1 VYLQARGGTPFY
13 EIASESLIPWI
24 KKQDTIFQEEK
35 RRATEHNVLAQLESA
50 NTEELSQILR
60 RPSADEERLLEFYFG
75 ADRLQRLRS
84 LALGAR
90 RRAVPKGNVVV
101 LHGMVGGGLSVFPTN
116 ENSQFIWLNF
126 PRLAIGAVGWLRMTE
141 KFESQ
146 FDVRATGIP
155 KKWYSKQ
162 LLGLAADGWNVQ
174 AFWYD
179 WRQDL
184 ARIADSLRQQIDR
197 WFGSDATVNLVAH
210 SMGGLVARTYI
221 LRHAQRWGNRGR
233 LIMLGTPNHGS
244 FAIPQMIT
252 GAYDTIR
259 KLAIVDVTHS
269 LRELC
274 DILNGFPGS
283 MQMLPSP
290 FAMKTM
296 ERMYDAALWSTWGV
310 PQKILDIAL
319 ASHERLA
326 NVVDGSR
333 MSYIAGCNQVTKVG
347 VRDWFRLDRADGYAD
362 SLEGDGTVPH
372 ALGFLRE
379 GRTRIPTYFVECS
392 HGELPNH
399 DHVIEGTKQIL
410 ATGKCSLPTSIP
422 RAGGAASVAASA
434 AARHAREQAEEQA
447 LHALSRRVRGR
458 SRAAG
463 DIQRTPLSRDEIVGS
478 EMLVRSFL
486 GEASVSPAVGMASP
500 SPGTPPSAAT
510 SPTVEIA
517 IRLVRGRI
525 EEIAAADA
533 IAVGHYVGVTPQ
545 DAELAIDWAI
555 SKARNGKKEWDGKLL
570 ITDLCRRG
578 MIVGVLGQNFIL
590 PDPRK
595 PGRVIVI
602 AGMGQPGTFRAAEL
616 AILSRIL
623 VWTLGRSGCKNLA
636 SVLIGA
642 GAGNL
647 ETLDAV
653 DAWLRGVR
661 RALHDAQAA
670 SEARLRSITFVEFSH
685 GKFVRMHHSLKKAVV
700 AFAKDSEIPLK
711 INYSAP
717 TDAALREA
725 EREAAK
731 AAAQR
736 ASKEERKSFTALTWR
751 TADAE
756 PMRLTIQ
763 LQADTF
769 QFAALTAQASI
780 PQRDTRIDPAL
791 VEKANDALPAAE
803 SFAKQLDHGI
813 LLGRLLLPR
822 DMRDMI
828 LQQTVPIV
836 LALDAST
843 ARIHWEMVA
852 AEAAGSGVDFNP
864 DRFLGTFYGLTR
876 QLRTTFAQLA
886 EPLILTERPLRVLVV
901 ADPAEDAP
909 LPGAQEEGEAVAA
922 IFDEFGPQSGR
933 KVEVVRLFGP
943 GQATRVSVLDHLINQ
958 RFDMMHYA
966 GHCFFNKENPPLSG
980 WIFTGQ
986 KVLSANELTRVD
998 RIPRFI
1004 FSNACESG
1012 ITPDRADKRTALM
1025 APSFAEAFFARGV
1038 ANFVCTAWPI
1048 DDSAAL
1054 DFARRFYRGILGLR
1068 GEGVPAESLNEAM
1081 REARREV
1088 ARLGPGGMQT
1098 WGAYQH
1104 YGDPNLRLIPR
1115 GAQTRTAEARVRK
1128 SAGPTWG
1135 KRRQRRKK

>member
-1 VYLQARGGTPFY
+1 MID
-13 EIASESLIPWI
+13 E
-24 KKQDTIFQEEK
+24 
-35 RRATEHNVLAQLESA
+35 RAFLAQLESA

-60 RPSADEERLLEFYFG
+60 RPSADEERLLEVYFG
-75 ADRLQRLRS
+75 AERLQRLRS

-90 RRAVPKGNVVV
+90 RRAVARGNVVV
-101 LHGMVGGGLSVFPTN
+101 LHGIMGGELTVFPTN
-116 ENSQFIWLNF
+116 QNSQFIWLNF
-126 PRLAIGAVGWLRMTE
+126 PRVAIGAVGWLRMTG

-146 FDVRATGIP
+146 FDVRATGIL
-155 KKWYSKQ
+155 KKWYSEQ

-184 ARIADSLRQQIDR
+184 AQIADSLRQQVDR
-197 WFGSDATVNLVAH
+197 WFGPDATVNLVAH
-210 SMGGLVARTYI
+210 SMGGLVSRTYI
-221 LRHAQRWGNRGR
+221 LRHAQRWKKKGR

-244 FAIPQMIT
+244 FAIPQVIT

-259 KLAIVDVTHS
+259 KLAIVDLTHS
-269 LRELC
+269 RRELC

-290 FAMKTM
+290 LAMNAM
-296 ERMYDAALWSTWGV
+296 ERMYDAAQWSTWGV
-310 PQKILDIAL
+310 PQKILDIAR

-326 NVVDGSR
+326 DVVDGSR
-333 MSYIAGCNQVTKVG
+333 MSYIAGFNQVTKVD
-347 VRDWFRLDRADGYAD
+347 VNDWNRLDHADAYTN

-379 GRTRIPTYFVECS
+379 GSTRIPTYFVECS
-392 HGELPNH
+392 HGALPNH
-399 DHVIEGTKQIL
+399 TYVIEGTKQIL
-410 ATGKCSLPTSIP
+410 ATGKCNLPTSIP
-422 RAGGAASVAASA
+422 KARGAAAVAASA
-434 AARHAREQAEEQA
+434 AARRVREQAEEEA
-447 LHALSRRVRGR
+447 LRALSRRVRGR
-458 SRAAG
+458 SRAVG
-463 DIQRTPLSRDEIVGS
+463 DIKETPLSRDEIVAS

-486 GEASVSPAVGMASP
+486 GDASVSPAAEMA
-500 SPGTPPSAAT
+500 PPSAGALPPAAT
-510 SPTVEIA
+510 SPAPMKSETPAVAIA
-517 IRLVRGRI
+517 IQLVRGGI
-525 EEIAAADA
+525 EEFATADA
-533 IAVGHYVGVTPQ
+533 IAVGHYIGVTPQ
-545 DAELAIDWAI
+545 YAELAIDQAI
-555 SKARNGKKEWDGKLL
+555 SKARSGTKSADGKLL

-578 MIVGVLGQNFIL
+578 VIVGDLGQNFIL

-616 AILSRIL
+616 AILSREL
-623 VWTLGRSGCKNLA
+623 VWALGRTGRKNLA

-647 ETLDAV
+647 ETQDAV

-661 RALHDAQAA
+661 RALHDALAA
-670 SEARLRSITFVEFSH
+670 SDPRLQRITFVEFSP
-685 GKFVRMHHSLKKAVV
+685 GNFVRMHHSLEKAVV
-700 AFAKDSEIPLK
+700 TFGKDSETPLK
-711 INYSAP
+711 ITYSAP
-717 TDAALREA
+717 TDVALLEAKQEA
-725 EREAAK
+725 EK
-731 AAAQR
+731 AAAKR
-736 ASKEERKSFTALTWR
+736 ASEEERRSFTAPTGS

-769 QFAALTAQASI
+769 QFAALTAEASI
-780 PQRDTRIDPAL
+780 PQRDTRIDPAI
-791 VEKANDALPAAE
+791 VEESNDALPAAE
-803 SFAKQLDHGI
+803 SFAKQLDHGN

-822 DMRDMI
+822 DMREMI

-852 AEAAGSGVDFNP
+852 AEAAGSLVDFNP
-864 DRFLGTFYGLTR
+864 ERFLGTFYGLTR
-876 QLRTTFAQLA
+876 QLRTTFAELP
-886 EPLILTERPLRVLVV
+886 EPPILTERPLRVLVV

-922 IFDEFGPQSGR
+922 IFDEFGQQPAR
-933 KVEVVRLFGP
+933 RVEVVRLFGP
-943 GQATRVSVLDHLINQ
+943 GQATRVAVLDRLINQ
-958 RFDMMHYA
+958 RFDLMHYA

-986 KVLSANELTRVD
+986 KVLSANELN
-998 RIPRFI
+998 RIDSVPRFI

-1025 APSFAEAFFARGV
+1025 APSFAESFFARGV
-1038 ANFVCTAWPI
+1038 ANFVCTAWPV
-1048 DDSAAL
+1048 DDTAAL
-1054 DFARRFYRGILGLR
+1054 EFARRFYRGILALR
-1068 GEGVPAESLNEAM
+1068 GEGSLAESLHEAM
-1081 REARREV
+1081 REARREI
-1088 ARLGPGGMQT
+1088 ARIGPGGMQT

-1115 GAQTRTAEARVRK
+1115 GAQARTAAARARK
-1128 SAGPTWG
+1128 SARPARRR
-1135 KRRQRRKK
+1135 RRQPRKK

>member
-1 VYLQARGGTPFY
+1 MID
-13 EIASESLIPWI
+13 E
-24 KKQDTIFQEEK
+24 
-35 RRATEHNVLAQLESA
+35 RAFLAQLESA
-50 NTEELSQILR
+50 NTDELSQILH
-60 RPSADEERLLEFYFG
+60 RPSAEEERLLEIYFG
-75 ADRLQRLRS
+75 AERLHRLRS

-90 RRAVPKGNVVV
+90 RRAVPTGNVVV
-101 LHGMVGGGLSVFPTN
+101 LHGIMGGELTVFPNN

-126 PRLAIGAVGWLRMTE
+126 PRVAIGAVGWLRMTG

-146 FDVRATGIP
+146 FDVRATGIL
-155 KKWYSKQ
+155 KKWYSEQ

-184 ARIADSLRQQIDR
+184 AQIADSLRQQIDR
-197 WFGSDATVNLVAH
+197 WFGPDAPVNLVAH
-210 SMGGLVARTYI
+210 SMGGLVSRTYI
-221 LRHAQRWGNRGR
+221 LRHAQRWGKKGR
-233 LIMLGTPNHGS
+233 LIMLGAPNHGS
-244 FAIPQMIT
+244 FAIPQVIT

-290 FAMKTM
+290 LAMKAM
-296 ERMYDAALWSTWGV
+296 ERMYDAAQWSTWGV
-310 PQKILDIAL
+310 PQRILDIAR

-333 MSYIAGCNQVTKVG
+333 MSYIAGFNQVTKVG
-347 VRDWFRLDRADGYAD
+347 VNNWNRLDHADAYTD

-379 GRTRIPTYFVECS
+379 GNTRIPTYFVECS
-392 HGELPNH
+392 HGALPNH
-399 DHVIEGTKQIL
+399 AYVIEGTKQIL
-410 ATGKCSLPTSIP
+410 STGKCSLPTSIP
-422 RAGGAASVAASA
+422 KARGAVAVAASA
-434 AARHAREQAEEQA
+434 AARSVREQAEEEA
-447 LHALSRRVRGR
+447 LRALSRRVRGR
-458 SRAAG
+458 SRAVAEVKE
-463 DIQRTPLSRDEIVGS
+463 TPLAHDEIVAS

-486 GEASVSPAVGMASP
+486 GDASASPATEMAPP
-500 SPGTPPSAAT
+500 SPGTPPSAAPRKSKT
-510 SPTVEIA
+510 PTVTIA
-517 IRLVRGRI
+517 IQLVRGRI
-525 EEIAAADA
+525 EEISAADA
-533 IAVGHYVGVTPQ
+533 IAVGHYIGVTPQ
-545 DAELAIDWAI
+545 YAELAIDRAI
-555 SKARNGKKEWDGKLL
+555 SKARSGKKSADGKLL

-578 MIVGVLGQNFIL
+578 TIVGALGQNFIL

-602 AGMGQPGTFRAAEL
+602 AGMGQPGTFRVAEL
-616 AILSRIL
+616 AILSREL
-623 VWTLGRSGCKNLA
+623 VWALGRSGCKNLA

-647 ETLDAV
+647 ETPDAV
-653 DAWLRGVR
+653 NAWLLGVR

-670 SEARLRSITFVEFSH
+670 FDVPLQSITFVEFSP
-685 GKFVRMHHSLKKAVV
+685 GNFVRIHHSLKNAVV
-700 AFAKDSEIPLK
+700 AFEKDSETPLK
-711 INYSAP
+711 ISYNPP
-717 TDAALREA
+717 TDAALRAA
-725 EREAAK
+725 ERAAEK
-731 AAAQR
+731 DAAQR
-736 ASKEERKSFTALTWR
+736 ASTEERRSFTALTGG
-751 TADAE
+751 TTDAE
-756 PMRLTIQ
+756 PTRLTIQ

-791 VEKANDALPAAE
+791 VEESNDALPAAE
-803 SFAKQLDHGI
+803 SFAKQLDHGN

-836 LALDAST
+836 IALDAST

-852 AEAAGSGVDFNP
+852 TEAAGTAVDFNP
-864 DRFLGTFYGLTR
+864 ERFLGTFYGLTR
-876 QLRTTFAQLA
+876 QLRTTFAQL
-886 EPLILTERPLRVLVV
+886 PDPPILTERPLRVLVV

-943 GQATRVSVLDHLINQ
+943 GQATRVSILDHLINQ

-966 GHCFFNKENPPLSG
+966 GHCFFNRENPPLSG

-1012 ITPDRADKRTALM
+1012 ITPDRAEKRNALM

-1048 DDSAAL
+1048 DDFAAL
-1054 DFARRFYRGILGLR
+1054 EFARRFYRGILGLR
-1068 GEGVPAESLNEAM
+1068 GEGTPPESLHEAM
-1081 REARREV
+1081 REARREI
-1088 ARLGPGGMQT
+1088 ARIGLGGMQT

-1104 YGDPNLRLIPR
+1104 YGDPNLRIILR
-1115 GAQTRTAEARVRK
+1115 GAETKTAAVRVRK
-1128 SAGPTWG
+1128 SARPI
-1135 KRRQRRKK
+1135 RRKQRQQRKR

>member
-1 VYLQARGGTPFY
+1 MID
-13 EIASESLIPWI
+13 E
-24 KKQDTIFQEEK
+24 
-35 RRATEHNVLAQLESA
+35 RAFLAQLESA
-50 NTEELSQILR
+50 NTDELSQILR
-60 RPSADEERLLEFYFG
+60 RPSVDEERLLEIYFG
-75 ADRLQRLRS
+75 AERLHRLRS
-84 LALGAR
+84 LALGVR

-101 LHGMVGGGLSVFPTN
+101 VHGIMGGELTVFPKN

-126 PRLAIGAVGWLRMTE
+126 PRVAIGAFGWLRMTG

-146 FDVRATGIP
+146 FDVRATGIL
-155 KKWYSKQ
+155 KKWYSEQ

-184 ARIADSLRQQIDR
+184 AQIADSLRQQIDR
-197 WFGSDATVNLVAH
+197 WFGPDAPVNLVAH
-210 SMGGLVARTYI
+210 SMGGLVSRTYI
-221 LRHAQRWGNRGR
+221 LRHAQRWGKKGR

-244 FAIPQMIT
+244 FAIPQVIT
-252 GAYDTIR
+252 GASDTIR
-259 KLAIVDVTHS
+259 KLAIVDITHS

-283 MQMLPSP
+283 LQMLPSP
-290 FAMKTM
+290 LAMKAM
-296 ERMYDAALWSTWGV
+296 ERMYDAAQWSTWGV
-310 PQKILDIAL
+310 PQRILDIAR

-333 MSYIAGCNQVTKVG
+333 MSYIAGFNQVTKVG
-347 VRDWFRLDRADGYAD
+347 VNNWNRLDHADAYTD

-379 GRTRIPTYFVECS
+379 GNTRIPTYFVECS
-392 HGELPNH
+392 HGGLANH
-399 DHVIEGTKQIL
+399 AYVIEGTKQIL
-410 ATGKCSLPTSIP
+410 STGKCSLPTSIP
-422 RAGGAASVAASA
+422 KARGAVAVAASA
-434 AARHAREQAEEQA
+434 AARSVREQAEEEA
-447 LHALSRRVRGR
+447 LRALSRRVRGR
-458 SRAAG
+458 SRAVAEVKE
-463 DIQRTPLSRDEIVGS
+463 TPLMHDEIVAS

-486 GEASVSPAVGMASP
+486 GDASPSPAAGMAPP
-500 SPGTPPSAAT
+500 SPGTPPPAPPSAALRKSKT
-510 SPTVEIA
+510 PTVTIA
-517 IRLVRGRI
+517 IQLVRGRI
-525 EEIAAADA
+525 EEISAADA
-533 IAVGHYVGVTPQ
+533 IAVGHYIGVTPQ
-545 DAELAIDWAI
+545 YAELAIDRAI
-555 SKARNGKKEWDGKLL
+555 SKVRSGKKSADDKLL

-578 MIVGVLGQNFIL
+578 TIVGALGQNFIL

-616 AILSRIL
+616 AILSREL
-623 VWTLGRSGCKNLA
+623 VWALGRSGCKNLA

-647 ETLDAV
+647 ETPDAV
-653 DAWLRGVR
+653 NAWLLGVR

-670 SEARLRSITFVEFSH
+670 SDAPLQSISFVEFSP
-685 GKFVRMHHSLKKAVV
+685 GNFVRIHHSLKNAVV
-700 AFAKDSEIPLK
+700 AFGKDSETPLK
-711 INYSAP
+711 ISYNPP
-717 TDAALREA
+717 TDAALHAA
-725 EREAAK
+725 ERAAEK
-731 AAAQR
+731 DAAQR
-736 ASKEERKSFTALTWR
+736 ASTEERRSFTALTGG
-751 TADAE
+751 TTDAE

-791 VEKANDALPAAE
+791 VEESNDSLPVAE
-803 SFAKQLDHGI
+803 SFAKQLDHGN

-836 LALDAST
+836 IALDAST

-852 AEAAGSGVDFNP
+852 TEAAGAAVDFNP
-864 DRFLGTFYGLTR
+864 ERFLGTCYGLTR
-876 QLRTTFAQLA
+876 QLRTTFAQLP
-886 EPLILTERPLRVLVV
+886 EPPILTERPLRVLVV

-943 GQATRVSVLDHLINQ
+943 GQATRVNILDHLINQ

-1012 ITPDRADKRTALM
+1012 ITPDRAEKRNALM

-1054 DFARRFYRGILGLR
+1054 EFARRFYRGILGLR
-1068 GEGVPAESLNEAM
+1068 GEGTRAESLHEAM
-1081 REARREV
+1081 REARREI
-1088 ARLGPGGMQT
+1088 ARIGLSGMQT

-1104 YGDPNLRLIPR
+1104 YGDPNLRIILR
-1115 GAQTRTAEARVRK
+1115 GAETKTGAVRVRK
-1128 SAGPTWG
+1128 SARPI
-1135 KRRQRRKK
+1135 RRKQRKPRKR

>member
-1 VYLQARGGTPFY
+1 MID
-13 EIASESLIPWI
+13 E
-24 KKQDTIFQEEK
+24 
-35 RRATEHNVLAQLESA
+35 RAFLAQLESA
-50 NTEELSQILR
+50 NTDELSQILR
-60 RPSADEERLLEFYFG
+60 RPSADEERLLEIYFG
-75 ADRLQRLRS
+75 TERLQRLRS

-90 RRAVPKGNVVV
+90 RRAVAKGNVVV
-101 LHGMVGGGLSVFPTN
+101 LHGIMGGELTVFPTN
-116 ENSQFIWLNF
+116 QNSQFIWLNF
-126 PRLAIGAVGWLRMTE
+126 PRVAIGAVGWLRMTGR
-141 KFESQ
+141 FESQ
-146 FDVRATGIP
+146 FDVRATGIL
-155 KKWYSKQ
+155 KKWYSEQ

-184 ARIADSLRQQIDR
+184 AQIADSLRQQIDR
-197 WFGSDATVNLVAH
+197 WFGPDATVNLVAH
-210 SMGGLVARTYI
+210 SMGGLVSRTYI
-221 LRHAQRWGNRGR
+221 LQHAQRWGKQGR

-244 FAIPQMIT
+244 FAIPQVIT

-259 KLAIVDVTHS
+259 KLAIVDLTHN

-290 FAMKTM
+290 LAMKAM
-296 ERMYDAALWSTWGV
+296 ERMYDAAQWSTWGV
-310 PQKILDIAL
+310 PQKILDIAR

-333 MSYIAGCNQVTKVG
+333 MSYIAGFNQVTKVG
-347 VRDWFRLDRADGYAD
+347 VNNWNRLDHADAYTD

-379 GRTRIPTYFVECS
+379 GSTRIPTYFVECS
-392 HGELPNH
+392 HGALPNH
-399 DHVIEGTKQIL
+399 ADVIEGTKQIL

-422 RAGGAASVAASA
+422 KARGAAAIAASG
-434 AARHAREQAEEQA
+434 AARRVREQAEEEA
-447 LHALSRRVRGR
+447 LRALSRRVRGR
-458 SRAAG
+458 SRAVG
-463 DIQRTPLSRDEIVGS
+463 DIKETPVSRDEIVAS

-486 GEASVSPAVGMASP
+486 GDASVSPAVGMAPP
-500 SPGTPPSAAT
+500 SPGPPKPALLSPAPGKSKTPAVA
-510 SPTVEIA
+510 IA
-517 IRLVRGRI
+517 IQLVRGRI
-525 EEIAAADA
+525 QEIAAADA
-533 IAVGHYVGVTPQ
+533 IAVGHYIGVAPQ
-545 DAELAIDWAI
+545 YAELAIDRAI
-555 SKARNGKKEWDGKLL
+555 SKARSGKKSGDGKLL
-570 ITDLCRRG
+570 ITDLCQRG
-578 MIVGVLGQNFIL
+578 AIVGELGQNFII
-590 PDPRK
+590 PDPRNS
-595 PGRVIVI
+595 GRVIAIV
-602 AGMGQPGTFRAAEL
+602 GMGQPGTFRAAEL
-616 AILSRIL
+616 AILSREL
-623 VWTLGRSGCKNLA
+623 VWALGRTGRKNLA

-647 ETLDAV
+647 DTQDAV

-670 SEARLRSITFVEFSH
+670 SDARLQRITFVELSP
-685 GKFVRMHHSLKKAVV
+685 GNFVRMHHSLEKAVV
-700 AFAKDSEIPLK
+700 AFGKDFETPLK
-711 INYSAP
+711 ITYSPP

-725 EREAAK
+725 EREAEK

-736 ASKEERKSFTALTWR
+736 ASQEERKSFTVSRGR

-769 QFAALTAQASI
+769 QFAALTAEASI

-791 VEKANDALPAAE
+791 VEESNNALPAAE
-803 SFAKQLDHGI
+803 SFAKQLDHGN
-813 LLGRLLLPR
+813 LLGRLLLPH
-822 DMRDMI
+822 DMREMI

-836 LALDAST
+836 LALDSST

-852 AEAAGSGVDFNP
+852 AEAAGGGIDFNP
-864 DRFLGTFYGLTR
+864 ERFLGTFYGLTR
-876 QLRTTFAQLA
+876 QLRTTFAQLP
-886 EPLILTERPLRVLVV
+886 EPPILTERPLRVLVV

-909 LPGAQEEGEAVAA
+909 LPGAQEEGEVVAA
-922 IFDEFGPQSGR
+922 IFEEFGQQPGR
-933 KVEVVRLFGP
+933 TVEVVRLFGP
-943 GQATRVSVLDHLINQ
+943 GQASRVNVLDHLINQ
-958 RFDMMHYA
+958 RFDLMHFA

-986 KVLSANELTRVD
+986 KVLSANELDRVD

-1012 ITPDRADKRTALM
+1012 ITPDRADKRAALM

-1038 ANFVCTAWPI
+1038 ANFVCTAWPV

-1054 DFARRFYRGILGLR
+1054 EFARRFYRGILGLR
-1068 GEGVPAESLNEAM
+1068 VGGGTPAESLHEAM
-1081 REARREV
+1081 REARREI
-1088 ARLGPGGMQT
+1088 ARLGHGGMQT

-1104 YGDPNLRLIPR
+1104 YGDPNLRIILR
-1115 GAQTRTAEARVRK
+1115 GAQTKTAAPRARK
-1128 SAGPTWG
+1128 SARPSRR
-1135 KRRQRRKK
+1135 KRRPPRKK

>member
-1 VYLQARGGTPFY
+1 MID
-13 EIASESLIPWI
+13 E
-24 KKQDTIFQEEK
+24 
-35 RRATEHNVLAQLESA
+35 RAFLAQLESA
-50 NTEELSQILR
+50 NTDELSQILR
-60 RPSADEERLLEFYFG
+60 RPSADEERMLEIYFG
-75 ADRLQRLRS
+75 AERLQRLRS

-90 RRAVPKGNVVV
+90 RRAVAKGNVVV
-101 LHGMVGGGLSVFPTN
+101 LHGIMGGELTVFPTN
-116 ENSQFIWLNF
+116 QNSQFIWLNF
-126 PRLAIGAVGWLRMTE
+126 PRVAIGAVGWLRMTG

-146 FDVRATGIP
+146 FDVRSTGIL
-155 KKWYSKQ
+155 KKWYSEQ

-184 ARIADSLRQQIDR
+184 AQIADSLRQQIDR
-197 WFGSDATVNLVAH
+197 WFGPDASVNLVAH
-210 SMGGLVARTYI
+210 SMGGLVSRTYI
-221 LRHAQRWGNRGR
+221 LRHAQRWGKKSR

-244 FAIPQMIT
+244 FAIPQVIT

-259 KLAIVDVTHS
+259 KLAIVDLTHS
-269 LRELC
+269 RRELC

-290 FAMKTM
+290 LAMKTM
-296 ERMYDAALWSTWGV
+296 ERMYDAAQWSTWGV
-310 PQKILDIAL
+310 PQKILDIAR

-333 MSYIAGCNQVTKVG
+333 MSYIAGFNQVTKVD
-347 VRDWFRLDRADGYAD
+347 VNDWNRLDHADAYTD

-379 GRTRIPTYFVECS
+379 GGTRIPTYFVECS
-392 HGELPNH
+392 HGALPNH
-399 DHVIEGTKQIL
+399 TYVIEGTKQIL
-410 ATGKCSLPTSIP
+410 ATGKCNLPTSIP
-422 RAGGAASVAASA
+422 KARGAVAVAASA
-434 AARHAREQAEEQA
+434 AARRVREQAEEEA
-447 LHALSRRVRGR
+447 LRALSRRVRGR
-458 SRAAG
+458 SRAVG
-463 DIQRTPLSRDEIVGS
+463 DIKETPLSRDEIAAS

-486 GEASVSPAVGMASP
+486 GDASVSPAAEMAPP
-500 SPGTPPSAAT
+500 SLGTPPPGPPSPAPQKSKT
-510 SPTVEIA
+510 PTVAIA
-517 IRLVRGRI
+517 IQLVRGRI

-533 IAVGHYVGVTPQ
+533 IAVGHYIGVTPQ
-545 DAELAIDWAI
+545 YAELAIDQAI
-555 SKARNGKKEWDGKLL
+555 SKARSGKKSANGNLL

-578 MIVGVLGQNFIL
+578 VIVGELGQNFIL

-616 AILSRIL
+616 AILSREL
-623 VWTLGRSGCKNLA
+623 VWALGRMGRKNLA

-647 ETLDAV
+647 ETQDAV

-670 SEARLRSITFVEFSH
+670 SDARLQSITFVELSP
-685 GKFVRMHHSLKKAVV
+685 GNFVRMHHSLEKAVV
-700 AFAKDSEIPLK
+700 TFGKDSETPLK
-711 INYSAP
+711 ITYSAP
-717 TDAALREA
+717 TDAALRDA
-725 EREAAK
+725 EGAAEK
-731 AAAQR
+731 KAAQR
-736 ASKEERKSFTALTWR
+736 ASDEERKSFTALTGS

-763 LQADTF
+763 LQAETF
-769 QFAALTAQASI
+769 QFAALTADASI

-791 VEKANDALPAAE
+791 VEESNDSLPAAE
-803 SFAKQLDHGI
+803 SFAKQLDHGH

-836 LALDAST
+836 LALDATT

-852 AEAAGSGVDFNP
+852 AEAAGTAVDFNP
-864 DRFLGTFYGLTR
+864 ERFFGTFYGLTR
-876 QLRTTFAQLA
+876 QLRTTFAQLP
-886 EPLILTERPLRVLVV
+886 EPPILTERPLRVLVV

-922 IFDEFGPQSGR
+922 IFDEFGQQPRR

-943 GQATRVSVLDHLINQ
+943 RQATRVNVLDQLINQ
-958 RFDMMHYA
+958 RFDLVHYA
-966 GHCFFNKENPPLSG
+966 GHCFFNNEDPSLSG
-980 WIFTGQ
+980 WIFTGK

-998 RIPRFI
+998 RVPRFI

-1038 ANFVCTAWPI
+1038 ANFVCTAWPV
-1048 DDSAAL
+1048 DDAAAL
-1054 DFARRFYRGILGLR
+1054 QFARRFYRGILGLR
-1068 GEGVPAESLNEAM
+1068 GGGAAGESLHEAM
-1081 REARREV
+1081 REARREI

-1115 GAQTRTAEARVRK
+1115 GAQWKPAEARARK
-1128 SAGPTWG
+1128 SAPPA
-1135 KRRQRRKK
+1135 RRSRLQSQKK

>member
-1 VYLQARGGTPFY
+1 MID
-13 EIASESLIPWI
+13 E
-24 KKQDTIFQEEK
+24 
-35 RRATEHNVLAQLESA
+35 RAFLAQLESA
-50 NTEELSQILR
+50 NTDELSQILR
-60 RPSADEERLLEFYFG
+60 RPSADEERLLEIYFG
-75 ADRLQRLRS
+75 AERLQRLRS

-90 RRAVPKGNVVV
+90 RRAVAKGNVVV
-101 LHGMVGGGLSVFPTN
+101 LHGIMGGELTVFPTN
-116 ENSQFIWLNF
+116 QNSQFIWLNF
-126 PRLAIGAVGWLRMTE
+126 PRVAIGAVGWLRMTG

-146 FDVRATGIP
+146 FDVRATGIL
-155 KKWYSKQ
+155 KKWYSEQ

-184 ARIADSLRQQIDR
+184 AQIADSLRQQVDR
-197 WFGSDATVNLVAH
+197 WFGPAATVNLVAH
-210 SMGGLVARTYI
+210 SMGGLVSRTYI
-221 LRHAQRWGNRGR
+221 LRHAQRWGKKGR

-244 FAIPQMIT
+244 FAIPQVIT

-259 KLAIVDVTHS
+259 KLAIVDLTHS

-290 FAMKTM
+290 LVMKAM
-296 ERMYDAALWSTWGV
+296 ERMYDAAQWSTWGV
-310 PQKILDIAL
+310 PQRILDIAR

-333 MSYIAGCNQVTKVG
+333 MSYIAGFNQVTKVG
-347 VRDWFRLDRADGYAD
+347 VNNWNRLDHADAYTD

-379 GRTRIPTYFVECS
+379 GGTRIPTYFVECS
-392 HGELPNH
+392 HGALPNH
-399 DHVIEGTKQIL
+399 AYVIEGTKQIL

-422 RAGGAASVAASA
+422 KARGAAAVAASA
-434 AARHAREQAEEQA
+434 AARSVREQSEEEA
-447 LHALSRRVRGR
+447 LRALSRRVRGR
-458 SRAAG
+458 SRAVG
-463 DIQRTPLSRDEIVGS
+463 DIKETPLSRDEIVAS

-486 GEASVSPAVGMASP
+486 GDASVSPAAGIAPP
-500 SPGTPPSAAT
+500 SPGPPTSAPASPVPEKSKT
-510 SPTVEIA
+510 PTVAIA
-517 IRLVRGRI
+517 IQLVRGRI

-533 IAVGHYVGVTPQ
+533 IAVGHYIGVTPQ
-545 DAELAIDWAI
+545 YAELAIDRAI
-555 SKARNGKKEWDGKLL
+555 SKVRTGKKRADGKLL
-570 ITDLCRRG
+570 ITDLCQRG
-578 MIVGVLGQNFIL
+578 TIVGELGQNFIL

-616 AILSRIL
+616 AILSREL
-623 VWTLGRSGCKNLA
+623 VWALGRTGRKNLA

-647 ETLDAV
+647 ETQDAV

-661 RALHDAQAA
+661 RALHDAHAA
-670 SEARLRSITFVEFSH
+670 SDARLQSITFVEFSA
-685 GKFVRMHHSLKKAVV
+685 GNFVRMHHSLEKAVV
-700 AFAKDSEIPLK
+700 AFGKDSETPLK
-711 INYSAP
+711 ITYSPP
-717 TDAALREA
+717 TDATLREA
-725 EREAAK
+725 EREAEK

-736 ASKEERKSFTALTWR
+736 ASDEERRSFIALTGS

-791 VEKANDALPAAE
+791 VEESNDALPAAE
-803 SFAKQLDHGI
+803 SFAKQLDHGN

-836 LALDAST
+836 IALDAAT

-852 AEAAGSGVDFNP
+852 AEAAGTAVDFNP
-864 DRFLGTFYGLTR
+864 ERFLGTFYGLTR
-876 QLRTTFAQLA
+876 QLRTTFAQLP
-886 EPLILTERPLRVLVV
+886 EPPILTERPLRVLVV

-966 GHCFFNKENPPLSG
+966 GHCSFNKENPPLSG

-1012 ITPDRADKRTALM
+1012 ITPDRADKRSALM

-1054 DFARRFYRGILGLR
+1054 EFARRFYRGILGLR
-1068 GEGVPAESLNEAM
+1068 GEGVPAESLHEAM
-1081 REARREV
+1081 REARCEI
-1088 ARLGPGGMQT
+1088 ARIGPGGMQT

-1104 YGDPNLRLIPR
+1104 YGDPNLRIIPHGMQSKPAAPR
-1115 GAQTRTAEARVRK
+1115 TRKSTRTAGR
-1128 SAGPTWG
+1128 
-1135 KRRQRRKK
+1135 KRRQPRKK

>member
-1 VYLQARGGTPFY
+1 MID
-13 EIASESLIPWI
+13 E
-24 KKQDTIFQEEK
+24 
-35 RRATEHNVLAQLESA
+35 RAFLAQLESA
-50 NTEELSQILR
+50 NTDELSQILR
-60 RPSADEERLLEFYFG
+60 RPSVDEERLLEIYFG
-75 ADRLQRLRS
+75 AERLHRLRS
-84 LALGAR
+84 LALGVR

-101 LHGMVGGGLSVFPTN
+101 VHGIMGGELTVFPKN

-126 PRLAIGAVGWLRMTE
+126 PRVAIGAFGWLRMTG

-146 FDVRATGIP
+146 FDVRATGIL
-155 KKWYSKQ
+155 KKWYSEQ

-184 ARIADSLRQQIDR
+184 AQIADSLRQQIDR
-197 WFGSDATVNLVAH
+197 WFGPDAPVNLVAH
-210 SMGGLVARTYI
+210 SMGGLVSRTYI
-221 LRHAQRWGNRGR
+221 LRHAQRWGKKGR

-244 FAIPQMIT
+244 FAIPQVIT
-252 GAYDTIR
+252 GASDTIR
-259 KLAIVDVTHS
+259 KLAIVDITHS

-283 MQMLPSP
+283 LQMLPSP
-290 FAMKTM
+290 LAMKAM
-296 ERMYDAALWSTWGV
+296 ERMYDAAQWSTWGV
-310 PQKILDIAL
+310 PQRILDIAR

-333 MSYIAGCNQVTKVG
+333 MSYIAGFNQVTKVG
-347 VRDWFRLDRADGYAD
+347 VNNWNRLDHADAYTD

-372 ALGFLRE
+372 ALGFLGE
-379 GRTRIPTYFVECS
+379 GNTRIPTYFVECS
-392 HGELPNH
+392 HGGLANH
-399 DHVIEGTKQIL
+399 AYVIEGTKQIL
-410 ATGKCSLPTSIP
+410 STGKCSLPTSIP
-422 RAGGAASVAASA
+422 KARGAVAVAASA
-434 AARHAREQAEEQA
+434 AARSVREQAEEEA
-447 LHALSRRVRGR
+447 LRALSRRVRGR
-458 SRAAG
+458 SRAVAEVKE
-463 DIQRTPLSRDEIVGS
+463 TPLMHDEIVAS

-486 GEASVSPAVGMASP
+486 GDASPSPAAGMAPP
-500 SPGTPPSAAT
+500 SPGTPPPAPPSAALRKSKT
-510 SPTVEIA
+510 PTVTIA
-517 IRLVRGRI
+517 IQLVRGRI
-525 EEIAAADA
+525 EEISAADA
-533 IAVGHYVGVTPQ
+533 IAVGHYIGVTPQ
-545 DAELAIDWAI
+545 YAELAIDRAI
-555 SKARNGKKEWDGKLL
+555 SKVRSGKKSADDKLL

-578 MIVGVLGQNFIL
+578 TIVGALGQNFIL

-616 AILSRIL
+616 AILSREL
-623 VWTLGRSGCKNLA
+623 VWALGRSGCKNLA

-647 ETLDAV
+647 ETPDAV
-653 DAWLRGVR
+653 NAWLLGVR

-670 SEARLRSITFVEFSH
+670 SDAPLQSISFVEFSP
-685 GKFVRMHHSLKKAVV
+685 GNFVRIHHSLKNAVV
-700 AFAKDSEIPLK
+700 AFGKDSETPLK
-711 INYSAP
+711 ISYNPP
-717 TDAALREA
+717 TDAALHAA
-725 EREAAK
+725 ERAAEK
-731 AAAQR
+731 DAAQR
-736 ASKEERKSFTALTWR
+736 ASTEERRSFTALTGG
-751 TADAE
+751 TTDAE

-791 VEKANDALPAAE
+791 VEESNDSLPVAE
-803 SFAKQLDHGI
+803 SFAKQLDHGN

-836 LALDAST
+836 IALDAST

-852 AEAAGSGVDFNP
+852 TEAAGAAVDFNP
-864 DRFLGTFYGLTR
+864 ERFLGTCYGLTR
-876 QLRTTFAQLA
+876 QLRTTFAQLP
-886 EPLILTERPLRVLVV
+886 EPPILTERPLRVLVV

-943 GQATRVSVLDHLINQ
+943 GQATRVNILDHLINQ

-1012 ITPDRADKRTALM
+1012 ITPDRAEKRNALM

-1054 DFARRFYRGILGLR
+1054 EFARRFYRGILGLR
-1068 GEGVPAESLNEAM
+1068 GEGTRAESLHEAM
-1081 REARREV
+1081 REARREI
-1088 ARLGPGGMQT
+1088 ARIGLSGMQT

-1104 YGDPNLRLIPR
+1104 YGDPNLRIILR
-1115 GAQTRTAEARVRK
+1115 GAETKTGAVRVRK
-1128 SAGPTWG
+1128 SARPI
-1135 KRRQRRKK
+1135 RRKQRKPRKR

>member
-1 VYLQARGGTPFY
+1 MID
-13 EIASESLIPWI
+13 E
-24 KKQDTIFQEEK
+24 
-35 RRATEHNVLAQLESA
+35 RAFLAQLESA
-50 NTEELSQILR
+50 NTDELSQILR
-60 RPSADEERLLEFYFG
+60 RPSADEERLLEIYFG
-75 ADRLQRLRS
+75 AERLQRLRS

-101 LHGMVGGGLSVFPTN
+101 LHGIMGGELTVFPKN

-126 PRLAIGAVGWLRMTE
+126 PRVAIGAVGWLRMTG

-146 FDVRATGIP
+146 FDVRATGIL
-155 KKWYSKQ
+155 KKWYSEQ

-184 ARIADSLRQQIDR
+184 AQIADSLRQQIDR
-197 WFGSDATVNLVAH
+197 WFGPDAPVNLVAH
-210 SMGGLVARTYI
+210 SMGGLVSRTYI
-221 LRHAQRWGNRGR
+221 LRHAQRWEKKGR

-244 FAIPQMIT
+244 FAIPQVIT

-274 DILNGFPGS
+274 DILNGFTGS

-290 FAMKTM
+290 LVMKAM
-296 ERMYDAALWSTWGV
+296 ERMYDAAQWSTWGV
-310 PQKILDIAL
+310 PQRILDIAR

-326 NVVDGSR
+326 KVVDGSR
-333 MSYIAGCNQVTKVG
+333 MSYIAGFNQVTKVG
-347 VRDWFRLDRADGYAD
+347 VNNWSRLDHADAYTD

-379 GRTRIPTYFVECS
+379 GDTRIPTYFVECS
-392 HGELPNH
+392 HGALPNH
-399 DHVIEGTKQIL
+399 AYVIEGTKQIL
-410 ATGKCSLPTSIP
+410 ATGKCNLPTSIP
-422 RAGGAASVAASA
+422 KARGAAAVAASA
-434 AARHAREQAEEQA
+434 AARSVREQAEEEA
-447 LHALSRRVRGR
+447 LRALSRRVRGR
-458 SRAAG
+458 SRAVG
-463 DIQRTPLSRDEIVGS
+463 EVKETPLAHDEIVAS

-486 GEASVSPAVGMASP
+486 GDASASPAAEMAPP
-500 SPGTPPSAAT
+500 SPGTP
-510 SPTVEIA
+510 SPTPPSPASRKSKTPTVAIA
-517 IRLVRGRI
+517 IQLVRGRI
-525 EEIAAADA
+525 EEISAADA
-533 IAVGHYVGVTPQ
+533 IAVGHYIGVTPQ
-545 DAELAIDWAI
+545 YAELAIDQAI
-555 SKARNGKKEWDGKLL
+555 SKARTGKKRADGKLL

-578 MIVGVLGQNFIL
+578 TIVGALGQNFIL

-616 AILSRIL
+616 AVLSREL
-623 VWTLGRSGCKNLA
+623 VWALGRSGCKNLA

-647 ETLDAV
+647 ETPDAV
-653 DAWLRGVR
+653 NAWLLGMR
-661 RALHDAQAA
+661 RALHDAEAA
-670 SEARLRSITFVEFSH
+670 SDAPLQSITFVEFSP
-685 GKFVRMHHSLKKAVV
+685 GNFVRIHHSLKNAVV
-700 AFAKDSEIPLK
+700 AFATDSETPLK
-711 INYSAP
+711 ISYSPP

-725 EREAAK
+725 ERAAEK
-731 AAAQR
+731 DAAQR
-736 ASKEERKSFTALTWR
+736 ASKEERRSFTVLTGR

-791 VEKANDALPAAE
+791 VEESNDALPAAG
-803 SFAKQLDHGI
+803 SFAKQLDHGN

-822 DMRDMI
+822 DMRDVI

-836 LALDAST
+836 IALDAAT

-852 AEAAGSGVDFNP
+852 AEAAGTAVDFNP
-864 DRFLGTFYGLTR
+864 ERFLGTFYGLTR
-876 QLRTTFAQLA
+876 QLRTTFAQLP
-886 EPLILTERPLRVLVV
+886 EPPILTERPLRVLVV

-922 IFDEFGPQSGR
+922 IFDEFGPHSGR

-966 GHCFFNKENPPLSG
+966 GHCSFNKENPPLSG

-1012 ITPDRADKRTALM
+1012 ITPDRSDKRSALM

-1054 DFARRFYRGILGLR
+1054 EFARRFYRGILGLR
-1068 GEGVPAESLNEAM
+1068 GEGVPAESLHEAM
-1081 REARREV
+1081 REARCEI
-1088 ARLGPGGMQT
+1088 ARIGPGGMQT

-1104 YGDPNLRLIPR
+1104 YGDPNLRIIPR
-1115 GAQTRTAEARVRK
+1115 GMQSKPAAPRPRKSTRTAGR
-1128 SAGPTWG
+1128 
-1135 KRRQRRKK
+1135 KRRQLRKK